1 MSNQI
6 QASKFKDIVDEIMAT
21 IDELARSGRLHLPKS
36 YSAQNA
42 LKTAYIIIKHE
53 TVNKDKKPA
62 LEVCTPASIKIALLK
77 MVLLGLDPMK
87 KQVAFIVRGESLSCE
102 PQYQGNIVLAKRH
115 AALSHHYANV
125 IYQNDKFEYT
135 IDPATA
141 RKIVLKHEQK
151 LDNVDMNSIVGAYAT
166 LIFSDGKP
174 NHVEIMNMQQ
184 IRTSWNQGMGTS
196 PAHKN
201 FPDQMGIKTVT
212 NRALKLYIQGSDDE
226 GLDMVEEAQERA
238 EKAVPQIGAGSP
250 EISMDDETTRQIPA
264 PQPQSSFAQ
273 RKYPEP
279 EERGKMKKQKEQ
291 QAQAQAQQVPD
302 EDPFAYE
309 TKQPS
314 LDGPGF

>member
-1 MSNQI
+1 MNHITGNQ
-6 QASKFKDIVDEIMAT
+6 FKDIVDEITAT
-21 IDELARSGRLHLPKS
+21 IDELARSNKLHLPKS

-53 TVNKDKKPA
+53 TVSKDKRPA

-115 AALSHHYANV
+115 ASLSHHYANV
-125 IYQNDKFEYT
+125 IYKDDVLEYT
-135 IDPATA
+135 IDPETG
-141 RKIVLKHEQK
+141 RKVVLKHEQK

-174 NHVEIMNMQQ
+174 NHVEIMSMQQ
-184 IRTSWNQGMGTS
+184 IRTSWNQGMGNS

-201 FPDQMGIKTVT
+201 FPDQMSMKTVT
-212 NRALKLYIQGSDDE
+212 NRGLKLYIQGSDDD
-226 GLDMVEEAQERA
+226 GLDMIEEAQEKA
-238 EKAVPQIGAGSP
+238 EKAVPEIGAGSQ
-250 EISMDDETTRQIPA
+250 EISIDDDQPKQIPE
-264 PQPQSSFAQ
+264 PQPVKSFQQ

-279 EERGKMKKQKEQ
+279 EERGKMKKQQ
-291 QAQAQAQQVPD
+291 QAQQVPD
-302 EDPFAYE
+302 DDPFNYA
-309 TKQPS
+309 TQQPTF
-314 LDGPGF
+314 DGPGF